1 MESEEDEAWSNCLLH
16 VAHVS
21 DERDEEASADEVGLL
36 SKEGVVHDN
45 IEVGEQGPRE
55 GGTLILELVVGE
67 RHLHIK
73 EYCHDRVDLS
83 QEGL

>member
-1 MESEEDEAWSNCLLH
+1 MHPEEDEASADRLPH
-16 VAHVS
+16 VAHMP
-21 DERDEEASADEVGLL
+21 DESNEEAGADEVGLL
-36 SKEGVVHDN
+36 SKEGVVHDHF
-45 IEVGEQGPRE
+45 EVGEQGPRE